1 MTSVIVV
8 DDDPD
13 TVDVFREYLA
23 IKGIDVIGRA
33 YNGKEAV
40 ELYLQL
46 KPDVVFCDVMM
57 PEYDGFYALEKIRRN
72 DPDAKVIMV
81 TADIAA
87 DTKEKLIELKATA
100 VIYKPYDIDNVI
112 ETMHKVKDG
121 IQVSLATNWMKK
133 FWEFLIY

>member
-1 MTSVIVV
+1 MTSVIVI
-8 DDDPD
+8 DDDRD
-13 TVDVFREYLA
+13 TVEVFCEFLGL
-23 IKGIDVIGRA
+23 KGIDVLGRG

-121 IQVSLATNWMKK
+121 IQVSLATN
-133 FWEFLIY
+133 